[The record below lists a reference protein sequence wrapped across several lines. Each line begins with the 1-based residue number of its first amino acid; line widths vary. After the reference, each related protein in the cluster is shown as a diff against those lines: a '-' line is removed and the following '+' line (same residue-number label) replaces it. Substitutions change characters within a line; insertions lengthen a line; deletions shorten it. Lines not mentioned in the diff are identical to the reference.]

1 MFNAYETLGI
11 KPVFDLVLPDL
22 EKAYIRC
29 IGQIHPD
36 QQRHLP
42 EEQRKKSLEE
52 AAIVNEAYR
61 ILKDPLLRAQHLL
74 GLHDYS
80 LSFAISASS
89 EILRESMT
97 LRESLEEAET
107 SEAIEPLLKETR
119 QKMDV
124 LLDELQSIFKV
135 GDMLK
140 SHALVARLTYL
151 KKFVQEAQ
159 EKLWSLED
167 GDER

>member
-1 MFNAYETLGI
+1 
-11 KPVFDLVLPDL
+11 
-22 EKAYIRC
+22 
-29 IGQIHPD
+29 
-36 QQRHLP
+36 
-42 EEQRKKSLEE
+42 
-52 AAIVNEAYR
+52 
-61 ILKDPLLRAQHLL
+61 
-74 GLHDYS
+74 
-80 LSFAISASS
+80 
-89 EILRESMT
+89 
-97 LRESLEEAET
+97 
-107 SEAIEPLLKETR
+107 
-119 QKMDV
+119 MDV

>member
-1 MFNAYETLGI
+1 MFDAYEILGI
-11 KPVFDLVLPDL
+11 KPVFDLALSDL

-52 AAIVNEAYR
+52 AARVNEAYR

-74 GLHDYS
+74 GLHDSS
-80 LSFAISASS
+80 LSFEISPAS
-89 EILRESMT
+89 EILTESMT
-97 LRESLEEAET
+97 LRESLEEAGV
-107 SEAIEPLLKETR
+107 SEEIERLLRETR
-119 QKMDV
+119 QKVDV
-124 LLDELQSIFKV
+124 LLDELHATFK
-135 GDMLK
+135 GDTLN
-140 SHALVARLTYL
+140 SHTLVARLTYL
-151 KKFVQEAQ
+151 KKFMQEAQ
-159 EKLWSLED
+159 EKLWSFED